1 MASINYLVQLHFS
14 SNVLKALEDVFS
26 RILWMCFEILFLSH
40 EIILQNSNDH
50 LQCIPLLVFLYIC
63 FIFCFIIVLLKYKAN
78 EQTQINQYSGIWFSH
93 FDSFQ
98 RTFYLFFSSNDSKFR

>member
-1 MASINYLVQLHFS
+1 MAYINYLVQLHFS

-50 LQCIPLLVFLYIC
+50 IQCIPLLVFLHIC
-63 FIFCFIIVLLKYKAN
+63 FIFCFIIVLFKYKAN
-78 EQTQINQYSGIWFSH
+78 EQTNIVESGPPISTAFTEH
-93 FDSFQ
+93 FIFIFFQ
-98 RTFYLFFSSNDSKFR
+98 TTASSDDI